1 MQKGEGSNQ
10 NVDWWPTRMGVG
22 RRGLGGAGRPTLG
35 VIDPDGTCLRE
46 GRAPRNCVWGR
57 RMKPLSGTEP
67 AGETGEIIIKSDFQ
81 SVRKSKMKLYREVS

>member
-1 MQKGEGSNQ
+1 MSTG
-10 NVDWWPTRMGVG
+10 G
-22 RRGLGGAGRPTLG
+22 RRECGWEGGDGGAGRPTLG

-67 AGETGEIIIKSDFQ
+67 AGETEEIIIKSDFQ